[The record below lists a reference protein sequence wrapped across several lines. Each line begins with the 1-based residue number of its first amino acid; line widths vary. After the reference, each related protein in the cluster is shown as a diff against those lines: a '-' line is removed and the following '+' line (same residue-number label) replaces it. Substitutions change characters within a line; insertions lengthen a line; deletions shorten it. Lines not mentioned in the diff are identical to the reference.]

1 MEHDYKKED
10 IEIGETLNLNSK
22 DETEDARSINF
33 IERFEHEI
41 DTKKYENTLCFRISK
56 KKFHCLML
64 ILVLI
69 LTLLQIVKMSI
80 PSMEEDDVKELSSVI
95 MKSFRKFANALK
107 KSNKTILI
115 NFPSSTSSPISITN
129 IPEYES

>member
-64 ILVLI
+64 ILVLL

>member
-115 NFPSSTSSPISITN
+115 NFPSSTSSPISITT

>member
-129 IPEYES
+129 MPEYES